1 MLIMRDYVAPANVFG
16 RNVPSNELK
25 VHRRGIRVVRS
36 RATRNRFQRN
46 DFYANE
52 KSMNTSRAFLLFDD
66 IYNTSIYIYKT
77 IRFFRSEVG
86 GHYFVV
92 NPV

>member
-16 RNVPSNELK
+16 RNAPSNELK
-25 VHRRGIRVVRS
+25 VYRWGIRVVRS
-36 RATRNRFQRN
+36 RATRNRFRRN

-52 KSMNTSRAFLLFDD
+52 KSMNTSRVRAFLLFDG
-66 IYNTSIYIYKT
+66 IRRVYKT
-77 IRFFRSEVG
+77 IRFFRSEL